1 MKSLQLAASA
11 AAALLVATSLSTAPA
26 MAQKSKDT
34 LRIAINDPFS
44 TLSNYCV
51 PVDEAGNFYRRI
63 YGTLVQ
69 IAEHE
74 KKVVPGLA
82 KSWTR
87 VSPTVLE
94 FDLRDDVTFHNGNKF
109 DADDVVSTLEYAID
123 PAVKVEFKSRY
134 TWIKKVEKLGPYKVR
149 LEAHTPN
156 ATDLGL
162 LGYRT
167 YIQDKES
174 FDTLEN
180 KCDYGRLTPYGTAQ
194 YKVVSIDKNQGM
206 VVERFE
212 GAKGDPK
219 YVRAPI
225 KRLHAIPVPD
235 KQTQIAQLMTGGV
248 DILRNV
254 QPDNAA
260 ELAKNPN
267 LAVSTLPTASF
278 VYIVLDAAGR
288 SGVKP
293 LTDNRVRKAIW
304 MGMNRD
310 ATIKGLVPGGAEG
323 IAEKM
328 NMICFDSTIAC
339 GRTVDYPPYDPA
351 AAKKLLA
358 EAGYPNGFSL
368 TYSCFIPIKH
378 ICEAISNDLLKIG
391 VKAQIEPVTI
401 TLFRKK
407 QADGELNMTSIFYP
421 SAGHPDAGNILDVFF
436 VGPRDYAQ
444 DMEMA
449 KLVQAGL
456 LEFDDAKRTAIYTK
470 AMDLNN
476 TKNYVMAF
484 SSLPTLYVH
493 SKDIEIKKN
502 LLSAGDNYIDDYF
515 WK

>member
-1 MKSLQLAASA
+1 MTSFKLAASA
-11 AAALLVATSLSTAPA
+11 VATLLVATSLSTMPA

-51 PVDEAGNFYRRI
+51 PVDEAGNFYRRV
-63 YGTLVQ
+63 YGTL
-69 IAEHE
+69 INFDEHE
-74 KKVVPGLA
+74 KKIVPGLA

-94 FDLRDDVTFHNGNKF
+94 FELQEGLTFHNGNKF
-109 DADDVVSTLEYAID
+109 DADDVVSTIEYAAD
-123 PAVKVEFKSRY
+123 PQYKIEFKSRY
-134 TWIKKVEKLGPYKVR
+134 TWVKKIEKLGPYKVR
-149 LEAHTPN
+149 IEAGTPN

-180 KCDYGRLTPYGTAQ
+180 KCDYGRLTPYGTGAF
-194 YKVVSIDKNQGM
+194 KVASIDKNTGL
-206 VVERFE
+206 VVERYNEF
-212 GAKGDPK
+212 KGDKK
-219 YVRAPI
+219 YFRAPVGRI
-225 KRLHAIPVPD
+225 HGIPVPD

-260 ELAKNPN
+260 DLAKDPK
-267 LAVSTLPTASF
+267 LTVSTLPTASF

-293 LTDNRVRKAIW
+293 LTDNRVRKAMW
-304 MGMNRD
+304 MGLNRD
-310 ATIKGLVPGGAEG
+310 AIIKGLVPGGDKG

-339 GRTVDYPPYDPA
+339 GRTVDYPQYDPA

-358 EAGYPNGFSL
+358 EAGYPDGFSL

-391 VKAQIEPVTI
+391 VKAQVEPVTI
-401 TLFRKK
+401 NLFRKK

-436 VGPRDYAQ
+436 VEPRDYAR
-444 DMEMA
+444 DPEMT
-449 KLVQAGL
+449 KLIDAGL
-456 LEFDDAKRTAIYTK
+456 QEFDDAKRTAIYTK

-493 SKDIEIKKN
+493 TKDMEIRKN
-502 LLSAGDNYIDDYF
+502 PLSAGDNYIDDYF

>member
-1 MKSLQLAASA
+1 MQTVRLLLLAASA
-11 AAALLVATSLSTAPA
+11 LAISAPA

-44 TLSNYCV
+44 TLSGYCV
-51 PVDEAGNFYRRI
+51 PVDEAGNFYRRV

-69 IAEHE
+69 FAERE
-74 KKVVPGLA
+74 KKIVPGLA

-87 VSPTVLE
+87 VNPTTIE
-94 FDLRDDVTFHNGNKF
+94 FELRDDITYHNGNKF
-109 DADDVVSTLEYAID
+109 DADDVVSTIQYTTD
-123 PAVKVEFKSRY
+123 PAQKIEFNSRY
-134 TWIKKVEKLGPYKVR
+134 TWVKSIEKLGPYKVR
-149 LEAHTPN
+149 LESRAPN

-180 KCDYGRLTPYGTAQ
+180 KCDYGRLTPYGTGP
-194 YKVVSIDKNQGM
+194 YKVASIDKNQGLI
-206 VVERFE
+206 VERFE
-212 GAKGDPK
+212 GSKGDPK
-219 YVRAPI
+219 YSRAPI
-225 KRLHAIPVPD
+225 KRLHAVPIPD

-248 DILRNV
+248 DMLRNV

-293 LTDNRVRKAIW
+293 LTDNRVRKAMW

-310 ATIKGLVPGGAEG
+310 AIIKGLVPGGAQG

-351 AAKKLLA
+351 GAKKLLA
-358 EAGYPNGFSL
+358 EAGYPDGFSL

-391 VKAQIEPVTI
+391 VKAQVEPVTI
-401 TLFRKK
+401 NLFRKK

-421 SAGHPDAGNILDVFF
+421 SAGHPDAGNIFDVFF
-436 VGPRDYAQ
+436 EGPRDYAHDQ
-444 DMEMA
+444 ELN
-449 KLVQAGL
+449 KLIEAGL

-470 AMDLNN
+470 AMDINN

-493 SKDIEIKKN
+493 SKDIEIKPN